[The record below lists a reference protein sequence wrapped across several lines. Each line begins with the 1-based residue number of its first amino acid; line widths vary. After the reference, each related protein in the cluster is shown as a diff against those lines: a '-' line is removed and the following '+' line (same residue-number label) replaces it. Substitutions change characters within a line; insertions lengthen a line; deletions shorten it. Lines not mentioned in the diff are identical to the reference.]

1 MGFYIMDSKKM
12 AYKAE
17 YTPCELLCPR
27 TYRWISLTKQI
38 KEKIEKITMYVQ
50 DVGLADERDQEHGY
64 SINLDGCIID
74 DMNF

>member
-27 TYRWISLTKQI
+27 TYRWITFTLQI
-38 KEKIEKITMYVQ
+38 KEKIESIT
-50 DVGLADERDQEHGY
+50 
-64 SINLDGCIID
+64 
-74 DMNF
+74 